1 MRLPRFTSLG
11 ANADFGMNEDKKNFS
26 FKKSFMRGELHMGLW
41 SFLKKG
47 TGALDSFFILSSLS
61 LYQFGVYQLLL
72 SLYAILSDFFHDVF
86 GEVITND
93 ITRFIGEGREDKAKR
108 LFYDY
113 TIFRFG
119 MALIPCIAIL
129 FLAPVIGRYYGY
141 GADFISFVRLMSF
154 LFVADAV
161 VLIATLLLKLR
172 LQFAILAPRAT
183 AQKFIQFL
191 VLACFYFFSHITIRE
206 IFLAQII
213 GSLGV
218 VAVMLPS
225 LLGSVAP
232 WRAIAPS
239 RGLLMPSIVRSY
251 GKWALPQSFLT
262 DFTGKIRPWLI
273 KLFLGTEVVGLFG
286 VANTF
291 ISAVKD
297 LLPIR
302 TPGLLVPRRTDD
314 PAAMMRFYRYGT
326 KYYVWLALAL
336 CIVAAGGVPLVIYLL
351 FPKFSSALPLFYLLL
366 VSIPIFA
373 FTKPV
378 SFLLVAFRKQEFLFW
393 QAVFQSALSFILLMM
408 LLPIAGVAG
417 LAYTE
422 IISIAVSGFLR
433 QRFLI
438 REGLASRFR
447 LHTLLTV
454 DAEDRT
460 NLTSANKYFWGLM
473 ARIG

>member
-1 MRLPRFTSLG
+1 MTASQ
-11 ANADFGMNEDKKNFS
+11 NNFS
-26 FKKSFMRGELHMGLW
+26 FRRSFVRGELHMGFW

-47 TGALDSFFILSSLS
+47 TGALDSFFVLSSLS

-72 SLYAILSDFFHDVF
+72 SFYAILSDFFHDVF
-86 GEVITND
+86 SEVITND

-113 TIFRFG
+113 TAFRFG
-119 MALIPCIAIL
+119 MALIPWIAVL

-154 LFVADAV
+154 LFIADAA
-161 VLIATLLLKLR
+161 VLIVTLVLKLR

-191 VLACFYFFSHITIRE
+191 ALAFFYFFSRIGIRE

-213 GSLGV
+213 GALGV
-218 VAVMLPS
+218 VAIMLPALVRS
-225 LLGSVAP
+225 IGPWRGVAP
-232 WRAIAPS
+232 A
-239 RGLLMPSIVRSY
+239 RGLLMPGIVRSH

-302 TPGLLVPRRTDD
+302 TPGLLVPRKTDD
-314 PAAMMRFYRYGT
+314 PAAMVRFYRYGT
-326 KYYVWLALAL
+326 KYYVWLAFVL
-336 CIVAAGGVPLVIYLL
+336 CVAAAGGVPLAIHLL

-366 VSIPIFA
+366 VSVPLFA

-378 SFLLVAFRKQEFLFW
+378 SFLLVAFRRQKFLFW
-393 QAVFQSALSFILLMM
+393 QSVFQSALSFILLMAF
-408 LLPIAGVAG
+408 LPMVGAAG
-417 LAYTE
+417 LAYAE
-422 IISIAVSGFLR
+422 IISLAVSGALR
-433 QRFLI
+433 QRFLVA
-438 REGLASRFR
+438 EGLVPRFR
-447 LHTLLTV
+447 LQTLLSL
-454 DAEDRT
+454 DAEDRA
-460 NLTSANKYFWGLM
+460 NLAALKRYVRSLT
-473 ARIG
+473 ARTG

>member
-1 MRLPRFTSLG
+1 MS
-11 ANADFGMNEDKKNFS
+11 ADKEKFS
-26 FKKSFMRGELHMGLW
+26 FRKAFVRGELHMGFW
-41 SFLKKG
+41 SFAKKG

-86 GEVITND
+86 SEVITND
-93 ITRFIGEGREDKAKR
+93 IARFIGEGREDKAKR

-113 TIFRFG
+113 AAFRLG
-119 MALIPCIAIL
+119 MAVIPCIAIL
-129 FLAPVIGRYYGY
+129 FLAPVIGRAYGY

-154 LFVADAV
+154 LFVADAA

-183 AQKFIQFL
+183 AQKFIQF
-191 VLACFYFFSHITIRE
+191 VALASFYFFSHITIRE

-213 GSLGV
+213 GALGV

-225 LLGSVAP
+225 LVRSVAP
-232 WRAIAPS
+232 WRGIAPS
-239 RGLLMPSIVRSY
+239 RGLLMPGIVRGY

-291 ISAVKD
+291 ISAIKD

-302 TPGLLVPRRTDD
+302 TPGILVPRKTDD
-314 PAAMMRFYRYGT
+314 PVAIARFYRYGT

-336 CIVAAGGVPLVIYLL
+336 VLAAAGGVPVVVYLL
-351 FPKFSSALPLFYLLL
+351 FPKFASALPLFYLLL
-366 VSIPIFA
+366 VSIPLFA
-373 FTKPV
+373 FTKPA
-378 SFLLVAFRKQEFLFW
+378 SFLLVAFRRQEFLFW
-393 QAVFQSALSFILLMM
+393 QAVFQSALAFILLMAF
-408 LLPIAGVAG
+408 LPAVGATG
-417 LAYTE
+417 LAYAE

-433 QRFLI
+433 QRHI
-438 REGLASRFR
+438 VSQGLAPRFHMR
-447 LHTLLTV
+447 ALFAL
-454 DAEDRT
+454 DAEDRA
-460 NLTSANKYFWGLM
+460 NLASMKSYLWSLAIRPG
-473 ARIG
+473 